1 MGGGYLFN
9 EAEKFSDFFQAVA
22 IFRDEFGLEFF
33 IEPGAGIVRRVGII
47 EATVHDLFQSD
58 EAVIAILD
66 TSVNYMSEVFEFQFE
81 PDVLG

>member
-9 EAEKFSDFFQAVA
+9 EAEKFSYFFQAVA
-22 IFRDEFGLEFF
+22 IFRDEFGLEVF
-33 IEPGAGIVRRVGII
+33 IEPGAGIVRRLGII

-66 TSVNYMSEVFEFQFE
+66 TSVNHMSEVFEFQFE